1 MFIAQFGYFQVAQE
15 GLDRQVD
22 YMCETS
28 NVVLWPTPLYT
39 ISLAQK
45 LGQFLHH
52 PAIIGCAISGDAK
65 ELCMDV
71 EFMEYSIN
79 MKSEVESSMTGRNMT
94 KAEQILV
101 INKIFINIMTCNG
114 YSSVMKRYKGM

>member
-1 MFIAQFGYFQVAQE
+1 
-15 GLDRQVD
+15 
-22 YMCETS
+22 MCETS

-39 ISLAQK
+39 ISLVQK

-52 PAIIGCAISGDAK
+52 LAIVGCAIGGDAK

-79 MKSEVESSMTGRNMT
+79 MKSEVESSMTGRNMM

-101 INKIFINIMTCNG
+101 INKIFINIMTCNS
-114 YSSVMKRYKGM
+114 YSSVMKQ